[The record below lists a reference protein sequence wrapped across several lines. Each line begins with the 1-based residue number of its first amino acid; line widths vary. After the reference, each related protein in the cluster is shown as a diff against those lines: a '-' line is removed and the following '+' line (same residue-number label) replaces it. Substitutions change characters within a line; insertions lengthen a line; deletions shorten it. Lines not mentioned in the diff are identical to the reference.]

1 MSPEPRVSPSR
12 RDFLHRTAATAVGA
26 AAAGALAPFGSAVA
40 ASAGAPDPRPAST
53 GPGPAALDG
62 PRAGRPLRS
71 LRILILGGT
80 GFTGPFQVRYAVE
93 RGHHV
98 TVFNRGRRQADLPAS
113 VEELQGDR
121 NEPDGLAALQQAVAG
136 GRRWDVVIDNPT
148 TLPFWVRDAGQVL
161 RDATDH
167 YVFISTISVY
177 GDISQAG
184 MDEAT
189 RLAEYRGADPLAET
203 MQTLMANQGLFGPLK
218 AASEREAERW
228 FEGRT
233 TIIRPG
239 LIVGPGDQTGRFT
252 YWPVRLAR
260 GGDVLAPGTGHDPV
274 QFIDARDLAEWTVR
288 LVESRTFGTFNA
300 TGPAGTLSVAEMLG
314 GIRAAFDGTA
324 PTRLVWAPVEFLDEH
339 RIRGWSDMPVWV
351 APRADNA
358 GFSAVSNRRALESGL
373 TFRPLAATARDT
385 VTWFEAQPEDVRA
398 RIGGAFTA
406 EREAAALAAWAERTA
421 RQAG

>member
-121 NEPDGLAALQQAVAG
+121 NEPDGLAALQQAVTG